1 MDEKIKASA
10 IAGGLGTMVYSIK
23 LADLI
28 FVQLIVSEAERIGL
42 SNIITG
48 EISDSVYDFAWQCQE
63 VAARGH
69 KRHENK

>member
-10 IAGGLGTMVYSIK
+10 IAGGLGTMVYSI
-23 LADLI
+23 
-28 FVQLIVSEAERIGL
+28 SEAERIGL